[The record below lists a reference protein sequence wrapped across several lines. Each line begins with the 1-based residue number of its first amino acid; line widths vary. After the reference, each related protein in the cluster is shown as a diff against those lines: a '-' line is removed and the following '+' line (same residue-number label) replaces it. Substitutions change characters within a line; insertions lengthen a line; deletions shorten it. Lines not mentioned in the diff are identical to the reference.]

1 MKGVGSQLP
10 ENQAATQSAQQHRR
24 GRNKDGGGQ
33 QTGRPQ
39 CDSVGYMAVDVGGG
53 SRGERISKLGIYRSQ
68 RHLELGEERDWGT
81 GRP

>member
-1 MKGVGSQLP
+1 VKGVGRNFP
-10 ENQAATQSAQQHRR
+10 RTRRRHRAHHNTGAGGTR
-24 GRNKDGGGQ
+24 TGGGQ